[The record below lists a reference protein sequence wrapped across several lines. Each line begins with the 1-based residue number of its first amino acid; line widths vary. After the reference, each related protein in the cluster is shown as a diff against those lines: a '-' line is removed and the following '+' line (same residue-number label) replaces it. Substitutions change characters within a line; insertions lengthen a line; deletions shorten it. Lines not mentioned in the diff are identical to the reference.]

1 MHFIFYRKCLT
12 QNTAEHF
19 PEIKQKNVIRKAWW
33 KVAAT
38 VLLFYTFTAGFMIK
52 VPHVGNLYGSIR
64 NLFFHVPMW
73 FAMMVLLITSVV
85 YAVRHLSRPSVHSD
99 IYSREYAKTGIV
111 FGTLGLITGAIWAN
125 YTWGEPWSND
135 PKQLLAAIALLIYA
149 AYFILRNSIPDMD
162 KRARIAA
169 VYNVFA
175 CAMLFPTLWIIPR
188 MVESLHPGGQGVE
201 GNPGFQGKS
210 LDSTMR
216 TVFWPAVLGWTLLGV
231 WMTTLRIRLEILK
244 EKQFENGK

>member
-1 MHFIFYRKCLT
+1 MAWDARCCRRTIAPWPPCGEDSRPMVTDL
-12 QNTAEHF
+12 E
-19 PEIKQKNVIRKAWW
+19 AWW
-33 KVAAT
+33 KVLSA
-38 VLLFYTFTAGFMIK
+38 VLLLYTFTAGFIIK

-73 FAMMVLLITSVV
+73 FAMMVLFIVSVV
-85 YAVRHLSRPSVHSD
+85 YAVKHLSNPTINSD
-99 IYSREYAKTGIV
+99 IYSKEFAKTGIV

-135 PKQLLAAIALLIYA
+135 PKQLLAAIAILIYA

-162 KRARIAA
+162 KRARIGA

-188 MVESLHPGGQGVE
+188 MVESLHPGGQGVQ
-201 GNPGFQGKS
+201 GNPGFNGKD
-210 LDSTMR
+210 LDPTMR
-216 TVFWPAVLGWTLLGV
+216 IVFWPAVIGWTLLGV
-231 WMTTLRIRLEILK
+231 WITTLRIRLEKLN
-244 EKQFENGK
+244 EKQLGND

>member
-1 MHFIFYRKCLT
+1 M
-12 QNTAEHF
+12 
-19 PEIKQKNVIRKAWW
+19 IRKSWW
-33 KVAAT
+33 KILSV
-38 VLLFYTFTAGFMIK
+38 VLLLFTFTAGFIIR
-52 VPHVGNLYGSIR
+52 VPHIGNLYGSIR

-73 FAMMVLLITSVV
+73 FGMMVLFIVSVI
-85 YAVRHLSRPSVHSD
+85 YAIKYLRTASVDFD

-111 FGTLGLITGAIWAN
+111 FGVLGLITGAIWAN

-149 AYFILRNSIPDMD
+149 AYFILRNSIPDTD
-162 KRARIAA
+162 KKARIGA

-201 GNPGFQGKS
+201 GNPGMGGKD
-210 LDSTMR
+210 LDPTMR
-216 TVFWPAVLGWTLLGV
+216 MVFWPAVIGWTLLGV
-231 WMTTLRIRLEILK
+231 WITTLRIRFEQLK
-244 EKQFENGK
+244 EKQVY